1 MPGTNYCW
9 GLHLGA
15 MDDLLGPA
23 EVTALH
29 RSLTSAAPVAG
40 LQGLFAAIPQ
50 LDPLSLRGRTD
61 LLAGQ
66 LVRAYPVYAQ
76 AAAAYRGAL
85 ADPEF
90 KGWMMWPVTESAVT
104 LALAGGD
111 PADFDD
117 ALDLLA
123 ALTPRLTSEFA
134 IRRLLTADLDRS
146 LALIQAW
153 TADPDPHVRRLASE
167 GTRPYL
173 PWAIRVPGLLQ
184 DPEATLPI
192 LDALRDDPSED
203 VRRSVANHLNDISR
217 HAPEITVQA
226 CARWLDAPAPTTE
239 RLVRHSLRTLVKK
252 AHPGALALLG
262 FEPAEVLV
270 EDLATT
276 TPAITL
282 PGRLRFGFTLTNT
295 GRTTARLAVDYV
307 VHYVKA
313 RGGTAPAVFKLAV
326 LELPA
331 GESRTLTGSHALH
344 QMTTRRHYA
353 GIHRLQ
359 IQVNG
364 TRHGSLAFE
373 VELDPVEPSPAS
385 PASLES

>member
-1 MPGTNYCW
+1 MPGTNYCG

-29 RSLTSAAPVAG
+29 RSLTYAAPVAG
-40 LQGLFAAIPQ
+40 LQGLLAAIPQ

-61 LLAGQ
+61 LLAGH

-167 GTRPYL
+167 GTRP
-173 PWAIRVPGLLQ
+173 
-184 DPEATLPI
+184 
-192 LDALRDDPSED
+192 
-203 VRRSVANHLNDISR
+203 
-217 HAPEITVQA
+217 
-226 CARWLDAPAPTTE
+226 
-239 RLVRHSLRTLVKK
+239 
-252 AHPGALALLG
+252 
-262 FEPAEVLV
+262 
-270 EDLATT
+270 
-276 TPAITL
+276 
-282 PGRLRFGFTLTNT
+282 
-295 GRTTARLAVDYV
+295 
-307 VHYVKA
+307 
-313 RGGTAPAVFKLAV
+313 
-326 LELPA
+326 
-331 GESRTLTGSHALH
+331 
-344 QMTTRRHYA
+344 
-353 GIHRLQ
+353 
-359 IQVNG
+359 
-364 TRHGSLAFE
+364 
-373 VELDPVEPSPAS
+373 
-385 PASLES
+385 